1 METIQR
7 FISLSSINMSSNNIP
22 RNQSTWGSLCT
33 PAKLY
38 GIISVVG
45 VAGLLYDQ
53 QLVTAMGQA
62 LFGIVWVFILNWI
75 CSEGW
80 TGLSWFLVFLPIIA
94 GMIVIMLGVAAII
107 SEPAYHAQR
116 RGGY

>member
-1 METIQR
+1 
-7 FISLSSINMSSNNIP
+7 MSSNNMP
-22 RNQSTWGSLCT
+22 RNQGLWSSLCT

-94 GMIVIMLGVAAII
+94 GMVVMMIGVAAII
-107 SEPAYHAQR
+107 SEPQYHARQR
-116 RGGY
+116 AGY

>member
-1 METIQR
+1 M
-7 FISLSSINMSSNNIP
+7 P
-22 RNQSTWGSLCT
+22 RNQGLWSSLCT

-38 GIISVVG
+38 GIITAVG
-45 VAGLLYDQ
+45 TAGLLYDQ

-62 LFGIVWVFILNWI
+62 LFGIIWVFVLNLI

-94 GMIVIMLGVAAII
+94 GMVVIMAGVAAII
-107 SEPAYHAQR
+107 SEPAYHARQR
-116 RGGY
+116 ERY

>member
-1 METIQR
+1 
-7 FISLSSINMSSNNIP
+7 MSVNNIQ

-38 GIISVVG
+38 GIITAVG
-45 VAGLLYDQ
+45 TAGLLYDQ

-94 GMIVIMLGVAAII
+94 GMVVIMVGVAAILT
-107 SEPAYHAQR
+107 EPAYHARQR
-116 RGGY
+116 ERY